1 MGSLSAGDDSVAR
14 KSCSLSCCHFQNT
27 LFFHVVLTT
36 HPATHSTCPIIDEY
50 TQYTIG
56 TRFDGGSVHGYTMF
70 RRFMPLERSWS
81 DEGIMKSTEAWTI
94 RNLRNHKGGRNGPNV
109 YSRTS
114 PKREINVDTHT
125 SSWRAKNEET
135 INAVTHAKARKP

>member
-1 MGSLSAGDDSVAR
+1 
-14 KSCSLSCCHFQNT
+14 
-27 LFFHVVLTT
+27 
-36 HPATHSTCPIIDEY
+36 
-50 TQYTIG
+50 
-56 TRFDGGSVHGYTMF
+56 MF
-70 RRFMPLERSWS
+70 RRFMPLGRSWS

-94 RNLRNHKGGRNGPNV
+94 RNLRNHKWGRNGPNV

-135 INAVTHAKARKP
+135 KNAVTRAKARKP